1 MKTLAPLHSPRCL
14 VAALLGTVLVL
25 LAPTEAAAQSVFTV
39 NNLAPI
45 PSTGAQV
52 DITAP
57 DYLFHNTGGVA
68 GPIQPVTF
76 GTNIYFYSPG
86 PSFGSNDPGFIFNG
100 AISGSAIPAG
110 TSVDIGYD
118 FTLEKNSSVS
128 GPVNWTLSFRDD
140 QNTTPFVL
148 ATGALTTTGAASQH
162 FSGIGN
168 TYNFVTGS
176 AVSFAASL
184 QLSYTTGM
192 AMTNPLVTITM
203 ANSGFGGGG
212 LTLGATAVPEPSTY
226 AMLAGLGVLGFAAWR
241 RRRGR
246 TN

>member
-1 MKTLAPLHSPRCL
+1 MKATLLFKRTVTS
-14 VAALLGTVLVL
+14 LLFTVLAL
-25 LAPTEAAAQSVFTV
+25 LAPAELVAQSVFTV

-57 DYLFHNTGGVA
+57 DFLFHNSGGVA
-68 GPIQPVTF
+68 AAIQPVTF
-76 GTNIYFYSPG
+76 GTNLYFYSPG
-86 PSFGSNDPGFIFNG
+86 PSFGASDPGFIFNG

-110 TSVDIGYD
+110 TNVDIGYD
-118 FTLEKNSSVS
+118 FTLEKNASVS

-140 QNTTPFVL
+140 QNGTPFVL

-162 FSGIGN
+162 FSGMGN

-192 AMTNPLVTITM
+192 AMTNPLVTVSM

-212 LTLGATAVPEPSTY
+212 ITLGATAVPEPSTY
-226 AMLAGLGVLGFAAWR
+226 AMVAGLGVLGFAAWR
-241 RRRGR
+241 RRREQTG
-246 TN
+246 